1 MEQSVNILLADDHRI
16 FAEGL
21 LGILQKNFKSASFT
35 TVDSGEAAWEILHK
49 QPDAWQLL
57 ITDISM
63 AAMSGIE
70 LTRKVKQQFPKIKV
84 LVLSMHNEREI
95 VSAILEAEAEGYV
108 LKNSTAQ
115 DIVTAVTDILNDNTH
130 YGREVLNV
138 MLQKMQVDKKKEE
151 VKKVLSAREL
161 EILQLIIEE
170 YSSEEIGEKLFISKR
185 TVETHRANILEKTG
199 CQQHHWPDQV
209 CRQEQACYYLVRS
222 YT

>member
-1 MEQSVNILLADDHRI
+1 MEHPVSILLADDHRL

-21 LGILQKNFKSASFT
+21 LAILQKNFKQASFT
-35 TVDSGEAAWEILHK
+35 VVDSGEAAWTAIND
-49 QPDAWQLL
+49 QPDVWNLL

-63 AAMSGIE
+63 AAMSGID
-70 LTRKVKQQFPKIKV
+70 LTRKVKKQFPKIKV

-115 DIVTAVTDILNDNTH
+115 DIVAAVTDILNDATH

-138 MLQKMQVDKKKEE
+138 ILQKMQIDKRKEE
-151 VKKVLSAREL
+151 VKKVLSTREL
-161 EILQLIIEE
+161 EVLQLIIEE

-185 TVETHRANILEKTG
+185 TVETHRANILEKTD
-199 CQQHHWPDQV
+199 CHNIIALIKYAVRHK
-209 CRQEQACYYLVRS
+209 LV
-222 YT
+222 TL

>member
-1 MEQSVNILLADDHRI
+1 MEQLVNILLADDHRI

-21 LGILQKNFKSASFT
+21 LGILQKNFKHASFT
-35 TVDSGEAAWEILHK
+35 TVDSGEAAWATLSDK
-49 QPDAWQLL
+49 PDAWQLL

-63 AAMSGIE
+63 AAMNGIE
-70 LTRKVKQQFPKIKV
+70 LTRKVKAQFPKIKV
-84 LVLSMHNEREI
+84 LVLSMHDEREI
-95 VSAILEAEAEGYV
+95 ISAILEAEAEGYV

-115 DIVTAVTDILNDNTH
+115 DIVTAVSDILNDKTH

-138 MLQKMQVDKKKEE
+138 MLQKMQTDKKKEE

-199 CQQHHWPDQV
+199 CHNIIGLIKY
-209 CRQEQACYYLVRS
+209 AVRS
-222 YT
+222 KLVTL

>member
-1 MEQSVNILLADDHRI
+1 MEERFSILLADDHRI

-21 LGILQKNFKSASFT
+21 LFILQKQFINAAIT
-35 TVDSGEAAWEILHK
+35 TVSSGEEAWKKIEES
-49 QPDAWQLL
+49 PETWQLL

-63 AAMSGIE
+63 QQMNGIE
-70 LTRKVKQQFPKIKV
+70 LTKKVKQQFPNIKV

-108 LKNSTAQ
+108 LKNSSAQ
-115 DIVTAVTDILNDNTH
+115 DITAAVGDIMNGSTH

-138 MLQKMQVDKKKEE
+138 MLQKMQGDKKKEE
-151 VKKVLSAREL
+151 VKKILSAREL

-170 YSSEEIGEKLFISKR
+170 YSSEQIGDKLFISKR

-199 CQQHHWPDQV
+199 CHNIIGLIKY
-209 CRQEQACYYLVRS
+209 AVRNKLIII
-222 YT
+222 

>member
-1 MEQSVNILLADDHRI
+1 MEQPIKILLADDHRL

-21 LGILQKNFKSASFT
+21 LTILQKNFKDASFT
-35 TVDSGEAAWEILHK
+35 LVASGEAAWTTLNE
-49 QPDAWQLL
+49 QPETWQLL

-70 LTRKVKQQFPKIKV
+70 LTRKVKAQFPKIKV

-115 DIVTAVTDILNDNTH
+115 DIVTAVTDILNGTTH

-138 MLQKMQVDKKKEE
+138 ILQKIQVDKKKEE
-151 VKKVLSAREL
+151 VKKILSSREL

-170 YSSEEIGEKLFISKR
+170 YSSEQIGEKLFISRR

-199 CQQHHWPDQV
+199 CHNIIGLIKYAV
-209 CRQEQACYYLVRS
+209 KNKLV
-222 YT
+222 TL

>member
-1 MEQSVNILLADDHRI
+1 MEGSFNFLLADDHRL

-21 LGILQKNFKSASFT
+21 LFILQKHFREAT
-35 TVDSGEAAWEILHK
+35 VAVVDSGEEAWRRIEEN
-49 QPDAWQLL
+49 PNEFQLL

-63 AAMSGIE
+63 HKMSGIE
-70 LTRKVKQQFPKIKV
+70 LTKSVKQKFPQIKV

-95 VSAILEAEAEGYV
+95 VSAILDAEAEGYI

-115 DIVTAVTDILNDNTH
+115 DIANAVNDIMNGSTH

-170 YSSEEIGEKLFISKR
+170 YSSEQIGEKLFISKR
-185 TVETHRANILEKTG
+185 TVETHRANILEKTECHNIIG
-199 CQQHHWPDQV
+199 LIKYAVRHK
-209 CRQEQACYYLVRS
+209 LV
-222 YT
+222 TL

>member
-1 MEQSVNILLADDHRI
+1 MEKSVKILLADDHRL

-21 LGILQKNFKSASFT
+21 LAILQKNFKDAFIT
-35 TVDSGEAAWEILHK
+35 AVDSGEAAWLTLSES
-49 QPDAWQLL
+49 PNDWTLL

-70 LTRKVKQQFPKIKV
+70 LTRKVKSQFPKIKV

-115 DIVTAVTDILNDNTH
+115 DIVAAVTDILNDNTH

-138 MLQKMQVDKKKEE
+138 ILQKMQVDKKKEE
-151 VKKVLSAREL
+151 VKKVLSSREL

-170 YSSEEIGEKLFISKR
+170 HSSEEIGEKLFISKR
-185 TVETHRANILEKTG
+185 TVETHRANILDKTHCHNIIG
-199 CQQHHWPDQV
+199 LIKY
-209 CRQEQACYYLVRS
+209 AVRS
-222 YT
+222 KLVTL

>member
-1 MEQSVNILLADDHRI
+1 MESVNILLADDHRI

-21 LGILQKNFKSASFT
+21 LAILQKNFKQASFT
-35 TVDSGEAAWEILHK
+35 TVNSGEAAWAALHE
-49 QPDAWQLL
+49 QPCAWELL

-70 LTRKVKQQFPKIKV
+70 LTKKVKTQYPNIKV

-95 VSAILEAEAEGYV
+95 VSGILEAEAEGYV

-115 DIVTAVTDILNDNTH
+115 DIVVAVTDILNGKTH
-130 YGREVLNV
+130 YGREVLSV
-138 MLQKMQVDKKKEE
+138 MLQKMQGDKKKEE
-151 VKKVLSAREL
+151 IKKILSSREL

-199 CQQHHWPDQV
+199 CHNIIGLIKYAV
-209 CRQEQACYYLVRS
+209 RNKLV
-222 YT
+222 TI

>member
-1 MEQSVNILLADDHRI
+1 
-16 FAEGL
+16 
-21 LGILQKNFKSASFT
+21 
-35 TVDSGEAAWEILHK
+35 
-49 QPDAWQLL
+49 
-57 ITDISM
+57 
-63 AAMSGIE
+63 
-70 LTRKVKQQFPKIKV
+70 VKAQFPKVKV

-115 DIVTAVTDILNDNTH
+115 DIVTAVTDILKGNTH

-138 MLQKMQVDKKKEE
+138 MLQKMQVDRKKEE
-151 VKKVLSAREL
+151 VKKVLSPREL

-199 CQQHHWPDQV
+199 CHNII
-209 CRQEQACYYLVRS
+209 ALIKYAVRS
-222 YT
+222 KLVAL

>member
-1 MEQSVNILLADDHRI
+1 MEDSINILLADDHRI

-21 LGILQKNFKSASFT
+21 LTILQKNFKAASFT
-35 TVDSGEAAWEILHK
+35 AVDSGEAAWEKLSG
-49 QPDAWQLL
+49 QPEAWELL

-70 LTRKVKQQFPKIKV
+70 LTRKVKVQFPKIKV

-95 VSAILEAEAEGYV
+95 ISAILEAEAEGYV

-115 DIVTAVTDILNDNTH
+115 DIVTAVTDILNDKTH

-138 MLQKMQVDKKKEE
+138 MLQKMKVDKKKEE
-151 VKKVLSAREL
+151 VKKVLSSREL

-199 CQQHHWPDQV
+199 CHNIIGLIKYAV
-209 CRQEQACYYLVRS
+209 RNKLVVI
-222 YT
+222 

>member
-21 LGILQKNFKSASFT
+21 LTILQKNFKEASFT
-35 TVDSGEAAWEILHK
+35 TVHSGEAAWETLRE
-49 QPDAWQLL
+49 QPAAWQLL

-70 LTRKVKQQFPKIKV
+70 LTRKVKEQFPKIKV

-115 DIVTAVTDILNDNTH
+115 DIVTAVTDILNGKTH

-151 VKKVLSAREL
+151 VKKLLSSREL

-199 CQQHHWPDQV
+199 CHNIIALLKYAV
-209 CRQEQACYYLVRS
+209 RNKLVVI
-222 YT
+222 

>member
-1 MEQSVNILLADDHRI
+1 MEQSGNILLADDHRL

-21 LGILQKNFKSASFT
+21 LAILQKNFKNFSFT
-35 TVDSGEAAWEILHK
+35 LVDSGEAAWAVIQE
-49 QPDAWQLL
+49 QPNAWDLV

-70 LTRKVKQQFPKIKV
+70 LTRNVKSKFPKTKV

-95 VSAILEAEAEGYV
+95 VTAILEAEAEGYV

-115 DIVTAVTDILNDNTH
+115 DIVAAVKDILCDNTH

-138 MLQKMQVDKKKEE
+138 ILQKMQGDKKKEE
-151 VKKVLSAREL
+151 VKKVLSSREL
-161 EILQLIIEE
+161 QILQLIIEE
-170 YSSEEIGEKLFISKR
+170 YSSEQIGEKLFISKR

-199 CQQHHWPDQV
+199 SHNIIGLIKYAV
-209 CRQEQACYYLVRS
+209 KNKLV
-222 YT
+222 TL

>member
-1 MEQSVNILLADDHRI
+1 MEQPVKILLADDHRL

-21 LGILQKNFKSASFT
+21 LSILQKNFKDASFT
-35 TVDSGEAAWEILHK
+35 LVESAEAAWEKIQE
-49 QPDAWQLL
+49 QPDTWKLL

-70 LTRKVKQQFPKIKV
+70 LTRNVKSQFPKVKV

-108 LKNSTAQ
+108 LKNSTAK
-115 DIVTAVTDILNDNTH
+115 DIVAAVTDILNDTTH

-138 MLQKMQVDKKKEE
+138 ILQKMQVDRKKEE
-151 VKKVLSAREL
+151 VKKVLSTREL

-185 TVETHRANILEKTG
+185 TVETHRANILEKTDCHNIIG
-199 CQQHHWPDQV
+199 LIKYAV
-209 CRQEQACYYLVRS
+209 KNKLV
-222 YT
+222 TL

>member
-21 LGILQKNFKSASFT
+21 LTILQKNFKEASFT
-35 TVDSGEAAWEILHK
+35 TVDSGEAAWATLSE
-49 QPDAWQLL
+49 QPDTWQLL

-70 LTRKVKQQFPKIKV
+70 LTRKVKERFPKVKV

-95 VSAILEAEAEGYV
+95 ISAILEAEAEGYV

-115 DIVTAVTDILNDNTH
+115 DIVTAVTDILNGNTH

-138 MLQKMQVDKKKEE
+138 MLQKMQVDKKREE

-199 CQQHHWPDQV
+199 CHNIIGLIKYAV
-209 CRQEQACYYLVRS
+209 RNKLVS
-222 YT
+222 L

>member
-1 MEQSVNILLADDHRI
+1 MEDKLSILLADDHRI

-21 LGILQKNFKSASFT
+21 LFILQKQFPNASIT
-35 TVDSGEAAWEILHK
+35 TVSSGEEAWRKIEETSG
-49 QPDAWQLL
+49 AWQLL
-57 ITDISM
+57 VTDISM
-63 AAMSGIE
+63 QQMSGIE
-70 LTRKVKQQFPKIKV
+70 LTKKVKAKFPELKV

-108 LKNSTAQ
+108 LKNSSAQ
-115 DIVTAVTDILNDNTH
+115 DITNAVTDILNGSTH

-138 MLQKMQVDKKKEE
+138 MLQKMQGDKKKEE

-170 YSSEEIGEKLFISKR
+170 YSSEQIGEKLFISKR

-199 CQQHHWPDQV
+199 CHNIIGLIKYAV
-209 CRQEQACYYLVRS
+209 RNKLV
-222 YT
+222 TI

>member
-1 MEQSVNILLADDHRI
+1 MDQPVNILLADDHRV

-21 LGILQKNFKSASFT
+21 LSILQKKFKNASFT
-35 TVDSGEAAWEILHK
+35 TVDSGEAAWAMLRE

-70 LTRKVKQQFPKIKV
+70 LTRMVKSQFPTIKV

-115 DIVTAVTDILNDNTH
+115 DIVTAVAEILNGNTH

-151 VKKVLSAREL
+151 VKKILSAREL

-170 YSSEEIGEKLFISKR
+170 YSSEEIGEMLFISKR
-185 TVETHRANILEKTG
+185 TVETHRANILEKTNCHNIIG
-199 CQQHHWPDQV
+199 LIKYAV
-209 CRQEQACYYLVRS
+209 RNKLV
-222 YT
+222 TL

>member
-1 MEQSVNILLADDHRI
+1 MEQSIKILLADDHRL

-21 LGILQKNFKSASFT
+21 LTILQKNFKEVSFT
-35 TVDSGEAAWEILHK
+35 LVDSGEAAWATLNE
-49 QPDAWQLL
+49 QPETWQLL

-108 LKNSTAQ
+108 LKNSTAN
-115 DIVTAVTDILNDNTH
+115 DIVTAVADILNGTTH

-138 MLQKMQVDKKKEE
+138 ILQKMQVDKKKEE
-151 VKKVLSAREL
+151 VKKVLSSREL

-170 YSSEEIGEKLFISKR
+170 YSSEQIGEKLFISRR

-199 CQQHHWPDQV
+199 CHNIIGLIKYAV
-209 CRQEQACYYLVRS
+209 RNKLVML
-222 YT
+222 

>member
-1 MEQSVNILLADDHRI
+1 MEQPLKILLADDHRI
-16 FAEGL
+16 FTEGL
-21 LGILQKNFKSASFT
+21 LAILQKNFKEASIT
-35 TVDSGEAAWEILHK
+35 TADSGEAAWATLSE

-70 LTRKVKQQFPKIKV
+70 LTRKVKAQFPTIKV

-115 DIVTAVTDILNDNTH
+115 DIVTAVKDILNGNTH

-138 MLQKMQVDKKKEE
+138 ILQKCRLTRKK
-151 VKKVLSAREL
+151 R
-161 EILQLIIEE
+161 
-170 YSSEEIGEKLFISKR
+170 R
-185 TVETHRANILEKTG
+185 
-199 CQQHHWPDQV
+199 
-209 CRQEQACYYLVRS
+209 
-222 YT
+222 

>member
-1 MEQSVNILLADDHRI
+1 METAFNILLADDHRL

-21 LGILQKNFKSASFT
+21 LFILQKHFKTAAI
-35 TVDSGEAAWEILHK
+35 TVVGSGEEAWAKIEESHET
-49 QPDAWQLL
+49 WQLL

-63 AAMSGIE
+63 LKMSGID
-70 LTRKVKQQFPKIKV
+70 LTKSVKQKYPAVKV

-95 VSAILEAEAEGYV
+95 VSAILEAEAEGYI
-108 LKNSTAQ
+108 LKNSSAQ
-115 DIVTAVTDILNDNTH
+115 DIATAVTDIMNGSTH

-138 MLQKMQVDKKKEE
+138 MLQKMQVEKKKEE

-199 CQQHHWPDQV
+199 CHNIIGLIKYAV
-209 CRQEQACYYLVRS
+209 RNKLV
-222 YT
+222 TL

>member
-1 MEQSVNILLADDHRI
+1 MAQALKILLADDHRI

-21 LGILQKNFKSASFT
+21 LAILQKNFKDISFT
-35 TVDSGEAAWEILHK
+35 TVNSGEEAWAVLSEH
-49 QPDAWQLL
+49 PTEWQLL

-70 LTRKVKQQFPKIKV
+70 LTQKVKKQFPEIKV
-84 LVLSMHNEREI
+84 FVLSMHNEREI

-115 DIVTAVTDILNDNTH
+115 DIVTAVTDILNGKTH
-130 YGREVLNV
+130 YGREVLNT

-151 VKKVLSAREL
+151 IKKVLSTREL

-199 CQQHHWPDQV
+199 CHNIIGLIKYAA
-209 CRQEQACYYLVRS
+209 RNKLV
-222 YT
+222 TL

>member
-1 MEQSVNILLADDHRI
+1 MKKPINILLADDHRI

-21 LGILQKNFKSASFT
+21 LGILQKNFNDISFT
-35 TVDSGEAAWEILHK
+35 TVDSGEAAWETLQA
-49 QPDAWQLL
+49 QPEAWQLL

-70 LTRKVKQQFPKIKV
+70 LTRKVKEQFPRIKV

-115 DIVTAVTDILNDNTH
+115 DIVTAVTDILNGSTH
-130 YGREVLNV
+130 YGREVLSI
-138 MLQKMQVDKKKEE
+138 MLQKMQVDKRKED
-151 VKKVLSAREL
+151 VKKVLSIREL

-199 CQQHHWPDQV
+199 CHNIIGLIKY
-209 CRQEQACYYLVRS
+209 AVRNKFV
-222 YT
+222 TL